1 MNAAEKYDQI
11 IDAITKLT
19 SPEFVRK
26 LDGMDGLK
34 ALDDLLWQTY
44 PSPDEDDD
52 FDWDDVPYPFDF
64 EEWDERDER

>member
-1 MNAAEKYDQI
+1 MNAAEKYEQI

-34 ALDDLLWQTY
+34 ALDDLLYQTY
-44 PSPDEDDD
+44 PSPDE
-52 FDWDDVPYPFDF
+52 FDYEYEEDYF